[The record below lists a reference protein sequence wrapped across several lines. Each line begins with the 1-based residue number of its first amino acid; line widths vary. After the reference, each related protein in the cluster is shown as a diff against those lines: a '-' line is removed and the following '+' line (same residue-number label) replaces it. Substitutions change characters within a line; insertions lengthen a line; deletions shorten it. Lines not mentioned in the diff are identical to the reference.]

1 MECSHPAGTEN
12 DLRGGI
18 ASACRVGSE
27 ILHPKVNRTAARQG
41 RKLMQQFDYDEVL
54 DLILAK
60 DDRYPREAY
69 HFVREGLDYTQHKMT
84 RMSGVTEPQH
94 VSGQELTDGMRQF
107 ALETYGPMAKM
118 LLNEWGILGTTD
130 FGEIVFNL
138 VENNLLAKTEKDT
151 REDFAGGFDF
161 EEAFTAPY
169 EPLAEPKKKSA
180 KSPKAKRSK

>member
-1 MECSHPAGTEN
+1 
-12 DLRGGI
+12 
-18 ASACRVGSE
+18 
-27 ILHPKVNRTAARQG
+27 
-41 RKLMQQFDYDEVL
+41 MQKFDYDEVL

-60 DDRYPREAY
+60 DDRYLREAY
-69 HFVREGLDYTQHKMT
+69 HFVREGLDYTQNKMT
-84 RMSGVTEPQH
+84 RMSGATEPQH

-151 REDFAGGFDF
+151 
-161 EEAFTAPY
+161 
-169 EPLAEPKKKSA
+169 
-180 KSPKAKRSK
+180 

>member
-1 MECSHPAGTEN
+1 
-12 DLRGGI
+12 
-18 ASACRVGSE
+18 
-27 ILHPKVNRTAARQG
+27 
-41 RKLMQQFDYDEVL
+41 MQQFDYDEVL

-69 HFVREGLDYTQHKMT
+69 HFVREGLDYTQNKMS
-84 RMSGVTEPQH
+84 RMSGATEPQH

-107 ALETYGPMAKM
+107 ALEAYGPMAKM

-161 EEAFTAPY
+161 EEAFPAPY